1 MVICRW
7 RDLVSKQM
15 LPAKYTLDPGSER
28 TTWWRIKTRCAVSVA
43 AIRGNNSGVVKIKPV
58 APLNW
63 SCYVMP
69 VLCVDFCPGYS
80 CYGEQKCAE
89 NNAQRI
95 NCEYAASSTFMA
107 VIALLYLSAIQ

>member
-1 MVICRW
+1 
-7 RDLVSKQM
+7 
-15 LPAKYTLDPGSER
+15 
-28 TTWWRIKTRCAVSVA
+28 
-43 AIRGNNSGVVKIKPV
+43 
-58 APLNW
+58 
-63 SCYVMP
+63 MP

-95 NCEYAASSTFMA
+95 NCEYAASSTFMT

>member
-1 MVICRW
+1 
-7 RDLVSKQM
+7 
-15 LPAKYTLDPGSER
+15 
-28 TTWWRIKTRCAVSVA
+28 
-43 AIRGNNSGVVKIKPV
+43 
-58 APLNW
+58 
-63 SCYVMP
+63 MP

-80 CYGEQKCAE
+80 CYSEQKCAE